1 MSSSEGKLRNEITE
15 TYSKNTALELV
26 WEELSLSQL

>member
-1 MSSSEGKLRNEITE
+1 MSSSEGKPCDEIRE
-15 TYSKNTALELV
+15 MYCKNTALELV